1 MDTVRWFDSQL
12 EKAHQANVPHLEK
25 IRRKNILA
33 LFRARGIYLLER
45 PSEAPDKSLT

>member
-12 EKAHQANVPHLEK
+12 EKAHQVDIPHLEK

-33 LFRARGIYLLER
+33 LFQARGIKLLA
-45 PSEAPDKSLT
+45 SEAPNKSLT